1 MPHIIVETTPE
12 LGRSLDFQGLFGAIH
27 RRIAASGHA
36 KLTDFKSRVLVTE
49 HHLAGGDANAQFL
62 VARLVTTNPRP
73 KSVQQAMAEVIHD
86 AFRDAIASV
95 PRAYWWQCCVLI
107 EPFEKQDYLKTDSHA
122 SGA

>member
-12 LGRSLDFQGLFGAIH
+12 LGRSLDFQALFGAIH
-27 RRIAASGHA
+27 RRIAADGHA

-49 HHLAGGDANAQFL
+49 HHLAGEDAKAQFL

-73 KSVQQAMAEVIHD
+73 MPVQQAMAQVIHD
-86 AFRDAIASV
+86 AFRDAIASE

-107 EPFEKQDYLKTDSHA
+107 EPFEKQGYLKTDSHA
-122 SGA
+122 SSA